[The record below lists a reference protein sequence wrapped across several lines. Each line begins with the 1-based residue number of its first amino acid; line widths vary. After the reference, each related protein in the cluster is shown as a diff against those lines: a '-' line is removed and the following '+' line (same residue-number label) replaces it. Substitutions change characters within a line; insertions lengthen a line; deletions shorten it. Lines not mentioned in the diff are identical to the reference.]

1 MDLLE
6 RTRIEKSAIDA
17 GFDLTPE
24 TKGEWLCFRS
34 TAFPLYIGVRTD
46 SFNDYDVGL
55 SDNHWAGKLANEMQ
69 MLVTDAGEGW
79 AARLNHV
86 PSYEALHSLLVRA
99 AGLAPAYSGTALAE
113 FVAAKSVPPSATEVE
128 RLVAQR
134 IGQDVF
140 RKALIGYWQGKC
152 AVTGLSEIPLLR
164 ASHIKPWSKCD
175 SDAERL
181 DVFNGLLLAP
191 NLDAL
196 FDAGWVT
203 FLDTG
208 EIQFA
213 PELSIQDR
221 STLGLTGN
229 ESIKGLSVQ
238 HKSYLHWHRTNHFK
252 KPFES

>member
-1 MDLLE
+1 MNLLE

-24 TKGEWLCFRS
+24 LKGDWLCFRS
-34 TAFPLYIGVRTD
+34 TAFPLSIGVRANA
-46 SFNDYDVGL
+46 SNDYDVGL
-55 SDNHWAGKLANEMQ
+55 SDTHWANKLASEAQ
-69 MLVTDAGEGW
+69 VTTSQEGEGW

-86 PSYEALHSLLVRA
+86 PSYESLHSLLIRA
-99 AGLAPAYSGTALAE
+99 AGLAPAYSGSALAE
-113 FVAAKSVPPSATEVE
+113 FVAAKAVPPTATEVE

-140 RKALIGYWQGKC
+140 RKALISYWQGRC
-152 AVTGLSEIPLLR
+152 AVTGLAVVPLLR
-164 ASHIKPWSKCD
+164 ASHIKPWAQCG

-208 EIQFA
+208 EIVIA
-213 PELSIQDR
+213 DELSAQDR
-221 STLGLTGN
+221 KMLGLMGN
-229 ESIKGLSVQ
+229 EMIVGLSGK
-238 HKSYLHWHRTNHFK
+238 HGAYLQWHRDNHFRK
-252 KPFES
+252 CAN